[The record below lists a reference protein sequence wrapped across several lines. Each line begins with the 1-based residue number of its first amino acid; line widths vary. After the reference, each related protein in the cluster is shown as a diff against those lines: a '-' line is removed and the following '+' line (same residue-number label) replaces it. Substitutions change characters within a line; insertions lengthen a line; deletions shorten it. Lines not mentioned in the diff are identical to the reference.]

1 MTKLVRNIIIVILYH
16 FLVGNQI
23 LHLGTLV
30 AIQFEL
36 EALRRSLFLDLEL
49 VLQFLV
55 LALCLDLFGV
65 KLITLVVKHLNCVLE
80 QLDLD
85 VEELDSNFGG
95 FCILSEFVLL
105 CNVVLEI
112 FPLEEIISNLS
123 HFSEDIISVSL
134 LFS

>member
-1 MTKLVRNIIIVILYH
+1 M
-16 FLVGNQI
+16 
-23 LHLGTLV
+23 
-30 AIQFEL
+30 

-105 CNVVLEI
+105 CNVVL
-112 FPLEEIISNLS
+112 
-123 HFSEDIISVSL
+123 
-134 LFS
+134 